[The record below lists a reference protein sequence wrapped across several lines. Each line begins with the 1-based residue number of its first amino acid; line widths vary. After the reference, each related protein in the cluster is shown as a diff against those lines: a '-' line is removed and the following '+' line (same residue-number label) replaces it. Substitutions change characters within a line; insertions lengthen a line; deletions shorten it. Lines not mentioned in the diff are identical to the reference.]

1 MLGEGSWK
9 FVQIRAIRLIC
20 VPSCHARHGYTD
32 DTDLLNDSAPLEGH
46 PGNQCKSAQSVQSVF
61 QPSTRDMGTLMP
73 LI

>member
-32 DTDLLNDSAPLEGH
+32 DTDLLNETRPAGGPSRE
-46 PGNQCKSAQSVQSVF
+46 SVQIRAIRPICV
-61 QPSTRDMGTLMP
+61 PTLHAR
-73 LI
+73 